1 MPIELKPVAE
11 ALTEICAALQPV
23 DTQNVS
29 FKEAANRILAEH
41 IAADY
46 DHPPA
51 AVSAM
56 DGYAVQTG
64 GTPLVAGSQFTVVGE
79 AAAGHLF
86 TKPINGKQT
95 VRIFTGGHVPEGADA
110 VILQEDVSLHENIVT
125 LNEAAKPG
133 QFIRPAGLDFQA
145 GQIVL
150 KSGTAL
156 GARQM
161 ALAALC
167 GHAETLIVRRK
178 PLVAILSSGDELVPP
193 GTPPAPGQLVN
204 SNSTF
209 LAHAVQ
215 LAGGEAVNLG
225 IVPDQPGALTQCL
238 NTGQNIQKQPFDLI
252 LTTGG
257 ASVGR
262 HDHIVSDLTEADPS
276 ALSFWKI
283 AMRPGKPLISG
294 AVDGIPLIGLPG
306 NPVST
311 AVCALVFLR
320 PAIAHMTGDR
330 RTGPRPVDS
339 VFTVPLGADLDANDH
354 RQDYIRASLKD
365 NANGQIVFPAPR
377 QDSSMLSVLASSNAL
392 IVRPPHDPAKNA
404 GDMVNVLQIPALL

>member
-86 TKPINGKQT
+86 TKSITGKQT

-204 SNSTF
+204 SNSIF

-283 AMRPGKPLISG
+283 AMRPGKPLIFG
-294 AVDGIPLIGLPG
+294 QWNRIPLLGLPG
-306 NPVST
+306 NPVS
-311 AVCALVFLR
+311 AGVCMTVFGLPALRTLLGQQADADIR
-320 PAIAHMTGDR
+320 PIRLSAPVPENDR
-330 RTGPRPVDS
+330 
-339 VFTVPLGADLDANDH
+339 
-354 RQDYIRASLKD
+354 RQDYLRGVFEGTGDARTIRPL
-365 NANGQIVFPAPR
+365 GR
-377 QDSSMLSVLASSNAL
+377 QDSSMLKAFSDAQGL
-392 IVRPPHDPAKNA
+392 IIRPPNAPALEA
-404 GDMVNVLQIPALL
+404 GDMVSVLVLPDGL